1 MTLSTPRAFFRWKG
15 EALDAFLYSA
25 EAGSAWSLLYP
36 SYTIAVPAPDVIEAP
51 MGFAVARGNRELA
64 DFLSAWIDLKQADKT
79 IESLFNHW
87 IQGKDAEEKQPRWS
101 VISNVLHW
109 VE

>member
-1 MTLSTPRAFFRWKG
+1 
-15 EALDAFLYSA
+15 
-25 EAGSAWSLLYP
+25 
-36 SYTIAVPAPDVIEAP
+36 
-51 MGFAVARGNRELA
+51 MGFAVARDNRELA